1 MSMRFILILLLFL
14 AGALSSAAAQPAAAT
29 AEQAAR
35 GEYLTRI
42 GNCAG
47 CHTAPGGAD
56 FAGGRAIDSLFGTF
70 YSPNITADP
79 ETGIGR
85 WSADDFWQAMHN
97 GKRADGSAMY
107 PACPYPNYTH
117 VHRED
122 IDAIYAYLHSL
133 PPVRQQN
140 PAHGLS
146 FPASARPLVSLWQWL
161 FFKPGN
167 FQDDPSQTPAWNRG
181 AYLVQGLGH
190 CSACHADRDAFGV
203 SRSESG
209 APGARVRSW
218 YAPSLNSSAEAGL
231 QAWPVEKGAALLR
244 HGKAEEASAMGPMA
258 DVVFQSLQ
266 YLTEADAMAMATYLH
281 ALPDHDIEPAV
292 RLLPVREADLPAVM
306 QRGQKIYEEHCQD
319 CHGADGEGSLAAPA
333 LAGNRAVVL
342 ADPTN
347 LLNVIRD
354 GGYPPSTGGNPRPY
368 GMPPFGFLNDVEL
381 AALATYV
388 RTSWGND
395 GTPVSSAN
403 VARTE

>member
-1 MSMRFILILLLFL
+1 MSMRMSYLLTLVL
-14 AGALSSAAAQPAAAT
+14 AGALSSAAAQPAAAP
-29 AEQAAR
+29 EQVAR
-35 GEYLTRI
+35 GEYLARI

-70 YSPNITADP
+70 YAPNITADAD
-79 ETGIGR
+79 TGIGR

-122 IDAIYAYLHSL
+122 IDAIYAYLRSL
-133 PPVRQQN
+133 PPVQQQN
-140 PAHGLS
+140 RAHELS

-161 FFKPGN
+161 FFKPGS

-190 CSACHADRDAFGV
+190 CSACHAERNAFGV
-203 SRSESG
+203 SRGDGS
-209 APGARVRSW
+209 APGARIRNW
-218 YAPSLNSSAEAGL
+218 YAPSLYSSAEAGL

-281 ALPDHDIEPAV
+281 ALPDHDTEPAV
-292 RLLPVREADLPAVM
+292 RLLPVRQADLPAVM

-319 CHGADGEGSLAAPA
+319 CHGRDGEGSLAAPA

-381 AALATYV
+381 AALATYI
-388 RTSWGND
+388 RTSWGNA

-403 VARTE
+403 VTRKD

>member
-1 MSMRFILILLLFL
+1 MRFILIPFL
-14 AGALSSAAAQPAAAT
+14 ILVGALSSAAAQPAAAT
-29 AEQAAR
+29 VEQAAR
-35 GEYLTRI
+35 GEYLARI

-70 YSPNITADP
+70 YAPNITPDP

-97 GKRADGSAMY
+97 GKRADGSAIY

-122 IDAIYAYLHSL
+122 IDAIYAYLSSL

-140 PAHGLS
+140 PVHDLS

-161 FFKPGN
+161 FFKPGS

-190 CSACHADRDAFGV
+190 CSACHAGRDAFGV

-209 APGARVRSW
+209 APGARVRNW

>member
-1 MSMRFILILLLFL
+1 MSMRMSYLLTLVL
-14 AGALSSAAAQPAAAT
+14 AGALSSAAAQPAAAP
-29 AEQAAR
+29 EQVAR
-35 GEYLTRI
+35 GEYLARI
-42 GNCAG
+42 GNCG

-70 YSPNITADP
+70 YAPNITADAD
-79 ETGIGR
+79 TGIGR

-122 IDAIYAYLHSL
+122 IDAIYAYLRSL
-133 PPVRQQN
+133 PPVQQQN
-140 PAHGLS
+140 RAHELS

-161 FFKPGN
+161 FFKPGS

-190 CSACHADRDAFGV
+190 CSAGDG
-203 SRSESG
+203 S
-209 APGARVRSW
+209 APGARIRNW
-218 YAPSLNSSAEAGL
+218 YAPSLYSSAEAGL

-281 ALPDHDIEPAV
+281 ALPDHDTEPAV
-292 RLLPVREADLPAVM
+292 RLLPVRQADLPAVM

-319 CHGADGEGSLAAPA
+319 CHGRDGEGSLAAPA

-381 AALATYV
+381 AALATYI
-388 RTSWGND
+388 RTSWGNA

-403 VARTE
+403 VTRKD